1 MSTRERLEREAADME
16 HAAGSYWRRNTPV
29 AQEHA
34 AQLAG
39 DLRTI
44 LAEHAAL
51 LDAVERYNDAGMNC
65 DAIAEAQE
73 IGEAAVA
80 LCREAPHA

>member
-1 MSTRERLEREAADME
+1 MTLRERLEREAADLE
-16 HAAGSYWRRNTPV
+16 RAATSCWRRDTPAGQED
-29 AQEHA
+29 AQFA
-34 AQLAG
+34 AAI
-39 DLRTI
+39 RTV

-80 LCREAPHA
+80 LCREAKP